1 MSIGSILNP
10 AKIKGLVG
18 WAARNFQYPCP
29 DFIKRAHLVSCGN
42 RAATWVETGTFLG
55 GTTRVLAEHAKM
67 VYSLE
72 PEPALY
78 ANAKKLFELFKNV
91 EILNGPSETIF
102 PTLLP
107 TISGDVNFW
116 LDGHFS
122 AGQTYKGESDTP
134 IMEELNCISDSLYRF
149 GKVVVLI
156 DDIRLFT
163 GDTHVYGAY
172 PSIDVLVDW
181 ARKHKMRWYIS
192 HDIFC
197 AKN

>member
-1 MSIGSILNP
+1 MSFKSILTFE
-10 AKIKGLVG
+10 KIKGLVG
-18 WAARNFQYPCP
+18 WAARDFQYPCP

-42 RAATWVETGTFLG
+42 RSATWVETGTFLG
-55 GTTRVLAEHAKM
+55 GTTRVLAEYGKK

-72 PEPALY
+72 PEPTLY
-78 ANAKKLFELFKNV
+78 ANAKKQFEFFNNV
-91 EILNGPSETIF
+91 EILNGPSEVIF
-102 PTLLP
+102 PKLLP
-107 TISGDVNFW
+107 TIGEDVNFW

-122 AGQTYKGESDTP
+122 AGQTYKGENDTP
-134 IMEELNCISDSLYRF
+134 IMEELACISQNLHRY
-149 GKVVVLI
+149 GKVVILI

-172 PSIDVLVDW
+172 PSANILVDW
-181 ARKHKMRWYIS
+181 ARQNKMRWFIS

>member
-1 MSIGSILNP
+1 MSFSSIATL

-18 WAARNFQYPCP
+18 WARRDFQYPCP
-29 DFIKRAHLVSCGN
+29 DFIKRAHLVSCGS
-42 RAATWVETGTFLG
+42 RSATWVETGTFLG
-55 GTTRVLAEHAKM
+55 GTTRVLAEHAKK

-72 PEPALY
+72 PEPTLY
-78 ANAKKLFELFKNV
+78 ANAKKQFEVFSNV
-91 EILNGPSETIF
+91 EILNGPSEAIF
-102 PTLLP
+102 PKLLP
-107 TISGDVNFW
+107 TIREDVNFW

-122 AGQTYKGESDTP
+122 AGQTYKGENDTP
-134 IMEELNCISDSLYRF
+134 IIEELNCISENLQHY

-172 PSIDVLVDW
+172 PSVEVLVDW
-181 ARKHKMRWYIS
+181 ARENKFQWFIS